1 MELIKNKPIGI
12 RESERI
18 SNSSALNRKKIRR
31 SKKDLYRKKVF
42 FNYPVFHMWF
52 RFLKLSLELEE
63 LGYSIPKR
71 GAKGKVLEGETRIV
85 VNREFYAGWNLEEV
99 LEGKWNSWCRKE
111 MRDQLIEMGVKPMGK
126 PQYDS
131 LSKRYNVYVRYF
143 NANPQ
148 TYEERTNLSMDLIN
162 RLEKVRFE
170 RVSRDTNKSLSEY
183 TKLIWKEVKAA
194 EATILNV
201 MSGQFP

>member
-1 MELIKNKPIGI
+1 MELLRNIPIGI
-12 RESERI
+12 RESSMILNRSQSFQRKIRI
-18 SNSSALNRKKIRR
+18 SQKDRIRKKIT
-31 SKKDLYRKKVF
+31 
-42 FNYPVFHMWF
+42 FNYPAFHMWF

-71 GAKGKVLEGETRIV
+71 GAHGKVLEGGTKIV
-85 VNREFYAGWNLEEV
+85 VDREFYAGWNSEEV

>member
-1 MELIKNKPIGI
+1 MELVKNQPIGI
-12 RESERI
+12 RESTSI
-18 SNSSALNRKKIRR
+18 LNTSAEIRRKLRGSQKDRLRKKRT
-31 SKKDLYRKKVF
+31 

-52 RFLKLSLELEE
+52 RFLKLCLELEE

-71 GAKGKVLEGETRIV
+71 GAKGKVLEGGTKIV
-85 VNREFYAGWNLEEV
+85 VDREFYAGWNLEEV
-99 LEGKWNSWCRKE
+99 LECKWNSWCNRE
-111 MRDQLIEMGVKPMGK
+111 MRDRLIEMGVNPMGK

-148 TYEERTNLSMDLIN
+148 TYEERSNLCIN
-162 RLEKVRFE
+162 LVQRIEKVRFE

-183 TKLIWKEVKAA
+183 TRLVWKDVIAA
-194 EATILNV
+194 ETTIMNV
-201 MSGQFP
+201 MNGEFP